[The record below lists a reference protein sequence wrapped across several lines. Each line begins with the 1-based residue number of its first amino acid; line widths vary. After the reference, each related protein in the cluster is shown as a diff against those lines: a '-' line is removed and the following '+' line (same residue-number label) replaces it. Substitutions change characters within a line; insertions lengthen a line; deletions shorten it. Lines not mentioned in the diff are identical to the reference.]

1 MIYVFQIYGCIELRF
16 KIPHVCHIL
25 KKKKKKKLPRYINVY
40 LDVNLS
46 K

>member
-25 KKKKKKKLPRYINVY
+25 KKKKKKKKLNKNKKKKKKKI
-40 LDVNLS
+40 
-46 K
+46 